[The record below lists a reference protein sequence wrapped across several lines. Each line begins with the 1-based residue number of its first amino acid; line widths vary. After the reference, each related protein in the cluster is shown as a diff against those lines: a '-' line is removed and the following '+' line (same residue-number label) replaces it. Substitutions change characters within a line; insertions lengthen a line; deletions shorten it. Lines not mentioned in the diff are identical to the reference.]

1 MMIDETQRAI
11 DRFTA
16 DRDAKIE
23 NFRKMYPN
31 DELVLIEGQVTEETK
46 MKAISFWEI
55 MMEKK
60 ESEGGNEFLLQ
71 TWLLRKQDALE
82 YLESDYVSK
91 H

>member
-1 MMIDETQRAI
+1 MIEETQRAI
-11 DRFTA
+11 DKFTA
-16 DRDAKIE
+16 DRDAKIAH
-23 NFRKMYPN
+23 FRKLYPN
-31 DELVLIEGQVTEETK
+31 EDLVLIEGTVSEETK

-82 YLESDYVSK
+82 YLEADYDSK

>member
-1 MMIDETQRAI
+1 MIEETQKAI

-16 DRDAKIE
+16 DRDAKIAQ
-23 NFRKMYPN
+23 FRKMHPN
-31 DELVLIEGQVTEETK
+31 EELVLIEGTVSEETK

-60 ESEGGNEFLLQ
+60 PEEGGNEFLLQ
-71 TWLLRKQDALE
+71 TWLLRKEDALE
-82 YLESDYVSK
+82 YLDSDYVSK